1 MPCNVCDDTGTGYSR
16 AVKTFDFYSY
26 WSYNQVVQITYDPA
40 KSERNIADRN
50 LSFAL
55 VEQLDWLTA
64 LIEEDTRKAYGERRF
79 FVLGYVGE
87 RLHAVVFTPR
97 AGKPHVISL
106 RKANSREVKRYE
118 KTSKP

>member
-1 MPCNVCDDTGTGYSR
+1 MGRPASI
-16 AVKTFDFYSY
+16 FDSQPY
-26 WSYNQVVQITYDPA
+26 WSYNLIVQITYDPA
-40 KSERNIADRN
+40 KNERNIADRS

-55 VEQLDWLTA
+55 VEQLDWVTA

-97 AGKPHVISL
+97 AGNHTL
-106 RKANSREVKRYE
+106 
-118 KTSKP
+118 